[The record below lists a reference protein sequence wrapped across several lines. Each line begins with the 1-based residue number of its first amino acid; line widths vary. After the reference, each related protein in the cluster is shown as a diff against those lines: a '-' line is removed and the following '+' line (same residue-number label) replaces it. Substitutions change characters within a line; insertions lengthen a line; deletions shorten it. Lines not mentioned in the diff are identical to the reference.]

1 MKLHF
6 LYIQIPEMITS
17 GMSYLSIKKC
27 CFLGKA
33 NTTGHSIK
41 HDLHE
46 PCFLWNAFP
55 ELSLDMTCEATL
67 HRCILY
73 TSKIWIWNFGI
84 WTEFGIFLHDFATT
98 GATEIYLLESVFGE
112 AGKQQSSHLTNH
124 DETG

>member
-1 MKLHF
+1 MKWHF
-6 LYIQIPEMITS
+6 LYIQIPEMIIS

-27 CFLGKA
+27 CILGKA
-33 NTTGHSIK
+33 NTGHFIK

-55 ELSLDMTCEATL
+55 ELSLDMACEAKL

-84 WTEFGIFLHDFATT
+84 WTEFGIFCMILQQR
-98 GATEIYLLESVFGE
+98 GLLKYTCWNQFLGKRESSRVLALNE
-112 AGKQQSSHLTNH
+112 S
-124 DETG
+124 